1 MAPDRPSALELLETV
16 QEFLQERAVE
26 KLSGHAAFEA
36 RIAAN
41 LLAIARRE
49 LRQSPKLSEDEAA
62 ELEKLLDT
70 QGTPDELEAALVALI
85 REGDPGSKWTDLL
98 AHLHR
103 RAEGRLRIANPKYLE
118 ES

>member
-1 MAPDRPSALELLETV
+1 MAVDRPSALELLEAV
-16 QEFLQERAVE
+16 QEYLQERALP

-49 LRQSPKLSEDEAA
+49 IEEGPRLLEEEAA
-62 ELEKLLDT
+62 DLGRLLGMK
-70 QGTPDELEAALVALI
+70 GTPDLLEAELVALI
-85 REGDPGSKWTDLL
+85 REGDPGSRWDGLIAYL
-98 AHLHR
+98 RR
-103 RAEGRLRIANPKYLE
+103 RAERRLRIANPKYLE